1 MTLSQ
6 LEQRIQRLNEWRKKH
21 ISNRNFLILAAAV
34 VGLLGG
40 IAASLL
46 KALTHLIE
54 ESLQHKLHWQ
64 YKYYLYLVF
73 PALGI
78 FLSVTYVKHFI
89 RKRKFEHGLTPV
101 LYSIS
106 RRSSKL
112 DFHNIYSQIISSALT
127 VGFGGSSG
135 LEAPIVLSGSSIG
148 SNIGRFFGLSYRD
161 TTMLLACG
169 AAAGIAGAFNS
180 PVAGLVFAIEILL
193 PEFSIPAF
201 IPLLISAALG
211 SVVAH
216 VLYSKPLFK
225 LVTQGWEVNAL
236 IPYVIL
242 ALLLGLFS
250 IYFTQLTFW
259 VSARFKRITKRYH
272 RVLTGGVLLGLLIA
286 VFPALYGEGYVTIQN
301 LLNGQYQSMLDN
313 SFFAA
318 HADSA
323 PLLIVFTLLTLFGK
337 SLAALITI
345 NAGGN
350 GGTFGPSLV
359 MGGLLGFVFAFTL
372 NYTGLAHVNITN
384 FIVAGMAGAL
394 SGIMHAPLT
403 GIFLIAEITGGYMLM
418 VPLMIVSAI
427 AYFISKAR
435 NKHSIYTKGLAESGD
450 LLSHEDKDRTVL
462 HMMKLRYLVDRDF
475 TVLHPHETLAA
486 RAADILAS
494 KRNIFPVVDKDGML
508 TGIAYGADLLPVLV
522 DKDKAAQQRSLASFA
537 TPPEDTVS
545 INRDM
550 YEVMQRMDS
559 LDVWILPVTDEDGR
573 YQGFVTK
580 TGVFNKYRALLVRQA
595 GH

>member
-1 MTLSQ
+1 MTRAQ
-6 LEQRIQRLNEWRKKH
+6 LEQRIQRLNEWRKKK
-21 ISNRNFLILAAAV
+21 ISNRNFLVLAAAV

-40 IAASLL
+40 LAASLL
-46 KALTHLIE
+46 KALTHFIE
-54 ESLQHKLHWQ
+54 DSLQNDVHWK
-64 YKYYLYLVF
+64 YKYYLYLAF
-73 PALGI
+73 PTIGI
-78 FLSVTYVKHFI
+78 FLCVAYVRHFI
-89 RKRKFEHGLTPV
+89 RRRKFEHGLTPV
-101 LYSIS
+101 LYSIARKS
-106 RRSSKL
+106 GHL

-135 LEAPIVLSGSSIG
+135 LEAPIVMSGSAIG
-148 SNIGRFFGLSYRD
+148 SNMGRFFGLNYRE

-180 PVAGLVFAIEILL
+180 PVAGMVFAIELLL

-225 LVTQGWEVNAL
+225 LVTHGWEVSAL
-236 IPYVIL
+236 VPYVIL

-250 IYFTQLTFW
+250 IYFTQLTYW
-259 VSARFKRITKRYH
+259 VSRQFKRISNRYNKA
-272 RVLTGGVLLGLLIA
+272 LTGGILLGLLIA

-301 LLNGQYQSMLDN
+301 LLNGRYQSILDN
-313 SFFAA
+313 SIFAA
-318 HADSA
+318 HSNSS
-323 PLLIVFTLLTLFGK
+323 LFLILFTLLTLFGK
-337 SLAALITI
+337 SLAALVTI
-345 NAGGN
+345 SSGGN

-372 NYTGLAHVNITN
+372 NYTGLAHVHVTN

-403 GIFLIAEITGGYMLM
+403 GIFLIAEITGGYILM
-418 VPLMIVSAI
+418 VPLMLVSAL
-427 AYFISKAR
+427 AYFISKTR
-435 NKHSIYTKGLAESGD
+435 NKHSVYTKALAERGD

-475 TVLHPHETLAA
+475 TVLRPDETLAQ
-486 RAADILAS
+486 RSTDIIAS
-494 KRNIFPVVDKDGML
+494 KRNIFPVVDKDGLL
-508 TGIAYGADLLPVLV
+508 TGIVYGAQLLPVLMA
-522 DKDKAAQQRSLASFA
+522 KDRSEREQTISRFA
-537 TPPEDTVS
+537 TPPDDVVS
-545 INRDM
+545 INQDM
-550 YEVMQRMDS
+550 YQVMQRMDS
-559 LDVWILPVTDEDGR
+559 RDVWILPVTDEKGI
-573 YQGFVTK
+573 YLGFVTK

-595 GH
+595 EQ